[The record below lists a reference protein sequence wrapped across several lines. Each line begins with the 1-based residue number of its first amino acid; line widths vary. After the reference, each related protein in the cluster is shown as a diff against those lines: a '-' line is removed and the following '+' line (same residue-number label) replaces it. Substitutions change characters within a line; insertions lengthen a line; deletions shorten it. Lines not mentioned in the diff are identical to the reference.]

1 MRVFI
6 DTNVLIYWV
15 DDSERANTVER
26 LLADGCV
33 VSVQVLNEF
42 ANVLRKK
49 RAMPLADIESL
60 CNIVI
65 NTCEVYDLGVRT
77 HLTALALMARYNLS
91 LYDANIVAAAGLSGC
106 DILYSV
112 DIPDGLNIKCPR
124 LPATSR
130 CLSEIR
136 SNTKHGTWNVKMRLS
151 LLR

>member
-33 VSVQVLNEF
+33 ISVQVLNEF

-65 NTCEVYDLGVRT
+65 NTCEVYDLSVRT
-77 HLTALALMARYNLS
+77 HQTALALMARYSLS

-106 DILYSV
+106 DILYSE
-112 DIPDGLNIKCPR
+112 DMQDGLNIKCPE
-124 LPATSR
+124 AAGNFT
-130 CLSEIR
+130 LSIR
-136 SNTKHGTWNVKMRLS
+136 NPFKH
-151 LLR
+151 